1 MAKPLGMKYVW
12 GLGNALKVSTR
23 NRMRPILCIW
33 PGSCTTRSVLHV
45 RTERA
50 RRRAVR
56 PDRCAATVSATR
68 LGVICLVPRRIG
80 ARSPAA
86 HPLDDAR
93 RSATARNNAPFGNL
107 VGSRMRMRAAC
118 SITRSPILIRHSR
131 MVANSAW
138 LPAHQALSCRGGQ
151 NVSIHSIASTRR
163 NDRASEGARS
173 AVPGTATGGRPGG
186 MKIASALTD
195 KGPRIDPYDRN

>member
-1 MAKPLGMKYVW
+1 LRVSRQSTAKPVLRLIWILFVSPVSIYLMAKPLRMKYVW
-12 GLGNALKVSTR
+12 GVGNALKVSTR
-23 NRMRPILCIW
+23 NRMRLILCIW

-93 RSATARNNAPFGNL
+93 RSATARNSSLREPGRQPDADARGVLNHAL
-107 VGSRMRMRAAC
+107 AD
-118 SITRSPILIRHSR
+118 LD
-131 MVANSAW
+131 
-138 LPAHQALSCRGGQ
+138 QALADGRELCLA
-151 NVSIHSIASTRR
+151 AST
-163 NDRASEGARS
+163 SSVEL
-173 AVPGTATGGRPGG
+173 PGRPVREREAPCRARRQAG
-186 MKIASALTD
+186 
-195 KGPRIDPYDRN
+195 